1 MSALEQLK
9 EQLKVKDSSLQS
21 IESERLQLTEKL
33 KESQDKIK
41 IIIKE
46 RDELKRMQEALQMER
61 DQLKK
66 NIKEIVTEVSFL
78 ILMIF

>member
-1 MSALEQLK
+1 MSALEQLR

-21 IESERLQLTEKL
+21 VESERLQLTEKL

-66 NIKEIVTEVSFL
+66 TIKEIVTEVSFL